1 MTVDTLAPETLT
13 ADFDTPDVVIS
24 SVGTPRRDATTPEVP
39 AAESPTEEPPKKAP
53 AKRAAGKKTKTLELT
68 LTVIGTADG
77 EWRAELKQGTTYL
90 ARDLAV
96 AAAAVSRAAKELHE
110 DLSTPID
117 EVIEAARSQQAA
129 KVAAL
134 EAELEAARK
143 ALAELD

>member
-1 MTVDTLAPETLT
+1 MTVDTLAVEAPSGL
-13 ADFDTPDVVIS
+13 ADTPDPANLS
-24 SVGTPRRDATTPEVP
+24 ATTVE
-39 AAESPTEEPPKKAP
+39 PTPVDSEPTPVEEAPKPKKAP
-53 AKRAAGKKTKTLELT
+53 VKKAAGKKTKTIELT
-68 LTVIGTADG
+68 LTVTGTADG

-117 EVIEAARSQQAA
+117 EVIEEARSQQAA

-134 EAELEAARK
+134 EAELEAARR
-143 ALAELD
+143 ALADLD